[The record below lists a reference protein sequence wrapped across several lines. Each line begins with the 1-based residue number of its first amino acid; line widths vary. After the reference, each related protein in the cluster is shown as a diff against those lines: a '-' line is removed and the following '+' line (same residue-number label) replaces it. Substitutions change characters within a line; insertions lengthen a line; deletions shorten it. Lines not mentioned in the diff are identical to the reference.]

1 MDKEYIIAD
10 AIYEYLTDAFERD
23 DECFAALFS
32 KEDAEETADS
42 LYELSLQY
50 LREKNIPPYIYIVKK
65 ENALYMPPYL
75 VCFKKPDVG
84 EIIETISLDNF
95 KCDAITC

>member
-1 MDKEYIIAD
+1 MDKEYIITD
-10 AIYEYLTDAFERD
+10 AIYKYLIDVFESN
-23 DECFAALFS
+23 DECFAAFFS

-50 LREKNIPPYIYIVKK
+50 LKEEDIPPYIYIVKK

-95 KCDAITC
+95 E